1 MKFTASD
8 KWNVFAKAAHK
19 QLRIRVFVR
28 LTTNLAADLATGT
41 WHEITHAVT
50 FDTLGKSQVEYL
62 IGQFTTDSM
71 DFTGHGIAHYKSII
85 FAASTSQYIEIK
97 VTVQL
102 GNSGDWADDEC
113 IIFSG
118 YVDKTAGG
126 IQYHEST
133 DTVDFTA
140 YTAQDIGYRIAAE
153 NLTTQYIATAIN
165 GTDNG
170 LILENIPGVYVLDAN
185 IAGFVL
191 PLGVHT
197 IEYRYNEGTPA
208 LYFKGDSALIAGD
221 NTTYTLTDPSFNQ
234 KIKLYVKETDW
245 LPQEDKTDK
254 VIVTTEGATLPQN
267 WFKTVSVA
275 WMLREC
281 YRHMGITEV
290 YMQSLDY
297 PVAPGQSVTEK
308 ISYLDVAAPTISPTS
323 PRQAMTTDATDLY
336 IGVAGRVYRRNMTPG
351 FTYGTYDLLID
362 LVEEGDVNPFILK
375 LMYNARND
383 HLWLYYIDAAGAKVR
398 RYDFLADPPLSAS
411 VLLNAINTRTREYT
425 VELFDYNYSGSS
437 WHYSIVYVDTDVG
450 VREIDG
456 ATLGIS
462 LVMASVVPSR
472 RFITDFMHQMA
483 SGIIRVTS
491 LNTTSEW
498 GYEEIQLD
506 SSNVWQ
512 LNSPFGH
519 DGSFGAG
526 YKLAAYNPVTD
537 AIYFHEDPIGD
548 IYYHT
553 PTNATFV
560 PVYFLTGDAAGIYT
574 IQFDGVDAVYAG
586 VRSSGSTLDGI
597 SVGLVKITG
606 LTQVDIATVG
616 DVFYGTFAGTPR
628 GIVVC
633 RIGNNAYGLNSDG
646 KIWSYGPT
654 LQMWVKSA
662 DFENM
667 SVSDVVNELLTNYN
681 IAATISS
688 TKKAY
693 VLPRGNASGTAL
705 TTGNS
710 IAITVDDATDIS
722 ETIGYAPKAALVE
735 IDNGTVRRTYNGTA
749 YNREVLTDA
758 HKVSKQGTYIPD
770 ELVPDLAYYFYQ
782 FFKTERHLYRI
793 PVGIMPLLQY
803 EPFDGASITF
813 TTTKIQK
820 TASGPIMGVEVGLD
834 GSMTFDVLLEA

>member
-28 LTTNLAADLATGT
+28 LTADIANDITTGT
-41 WHEITHAVT
+41 WYEITHAVSI
-50 FDTLGKSQVEYL
+50 DTLGKSQVEYL
-62 IGQFTTDSM
+62 LGQFTTDTMS
-71 DFTGHGIAHYKSII
+71 FIGHGIAHYKSII
-85 FAASTSQYIEIK
+85 FAASASQYIEIK

-102 GNSGDWADDEC
+102 GNNGDWADDEC

-118 YVDKTAGG
+118 FVDKTAGG
-126 IQYHEST
+126 ILYHEST

-153 NLTTQYIATAIN
+153 NLTTQYIATDIN
-165 GTDNG
+165 GTDDG

-191 PLGVHT
+191 ASGVHE
-197 IEYRYNEGTPA
+197 IEYRYNEGSPA
-208 LYFKGDSALIAGD
+208 LYFKGDGAVITGD

-245 LPQEDKTDK
+245 LPEEDKTDK
-254 VIVTTEGATLPQN
+254 IIVTTEGETLPRN

-275 WMLREC
+275 WLLREC
-281 YRHMGITEV
+281 YRHMGIADV
-290 YMQSLDY
+290 YMQALEY

-323 PRQAMTTDATDLY
+323 PRQAMTTDGTDLY
-336 IGVAGRVYRRNMTPG
+336 IGVAGRVYRRNMTAG
-351 FTYGTYDLLID
+351 LTYGTYDLLID

-375 LMYNARND
+375 LMYNARNG

-398 RYDFLADPPLSAS
+398 RYIFSSDTLSSAT
-411 VLLNAINTRTREYT
+411 LLNATNTRTREYA
-425 VELFDYNYSGSS
+425 VELFDFNYAGSS

-450 VREIDG
+450 VREVDG
-456 ATLGIS
+456 SSLSIS
-462 LVMASVVPSR
+462 NVDTNTPGNSYR
-472 RFITDFMHQMA
+472 TDFMHQM
-483 SGIIRVTS
+483 SGGIVRVS
-491 LNTTSEW
+491 ARNNTNQW
-498 GYEEIQLD
+498 GYQELQLD
-506 SSNVWQ
+506 SSNTWN
-512 LNSPFGH
+512 LGTPFGF
-519 DGSFGAG
+519 DGSFGDG
-526 YKLAAYNPVTD
+526 YTLAAYNPVTG
-537 AIYFHEDPIGD
+537 AIYFHADPVGD

-553 PTNATFV
+553 TSDATFV

-597 SVGLVKITG
+597 SIGLVKITG

-616 DVFYGTFAGTPR
+616 DVFYGTFTGTPR

-646 KIWSYGPT
+646 KIWSYGTT
-654 LQMWVKSA
+654 LHVWVKSA
-662 DFENM
+662 DFEGM
-667 SVSDVVNELLTNYN
+667 SVSDVLNELLTSNN
-681 IAATISS
+681 FAATVSS

-693 VLPRGNASGTAL
+693 VLPRGDSGGTPL

-735 IDNGTVRRTYNGTA
+735 IDNGTVRTTYNGTA
-749 YNREVLTDA
+749 YNREVLTDS
-758 HKVSKQGTYIPD
+758 HKVSKQGAYIPD

-803 EPFDGASITF
+803 EPFDGASVTF

-820 TASGPIMGVEVGLD
+820 TASGPIMGVEVELD
-834 GSMTFDVLLEA
+834 GSMTIDVLLEA